1 MKKKVLFF
9 DPQDVEVYRTLLEKH
24 VPEAEFFFCQN
35 REEIEKYAPQ
45 AEVALVEMSFPQDL
59 FKKMPKLKW
68 VQVMAAGV
76 EKFIQNAE
84 QFRNIPVC
92 RVLGVF
98 GKYMAEY
105 VLAYVLYFSQNIS
118 RVVEAQ
124 KERRWDPF
132 LMEFAHRKTL
142 GVLGLGYIGSVVAQ
156 KAKALGMRTISWDM
170 VRRDAAFIDRQFGAG
185 EMKGF
190 LKEADFVVSTL
201 PATPQTNNLVNRETF
216 RTMKKTAYFINIS
229 RGAIVDEEALVEALK
244 TNTISGAVLDV
255 MKQEPP
261 PLESPLW
268 DCPNLILS
276 AHISGP
282 NLPEDMVEIFKEN
295 FQRYL
300 KKEPLIGLINFERGF

>member
-9 DPQDVEVYRTLLEKH
+9 DPQDVEIYRALLEKH

-59 FKKMPKLKW
+59 FRKMPKLEW

-84 QFRNIPVC
+84 QFKNIPVC

-132 LMEFAHRKTL
+132 LMEFAHRQTL

-156 KAKALGMRTISWDM
+156 KAKALGMRTLNWAM
-170 VRRDAAFIDRQFGAG
+170 V
-185 EMKGF
+185 K
-190 LKEADFVVSTL
+190 
-201 PATPQTNNLVNRETF
+201 REV
-216 RTMKKTAYFINIS
+216 
-229 RGAIVDEEALVEALK
+229 G
-244 TNTISGAVLDV
+244 
-255 MKQEPP
+255 
-261 PLESPLW
+261 
-268 DCPNLILS
+268 
-276 AHISGP
+276 
-282 NLPEDMVEIFKEN
+282 
-295 FQRYL
+295 
-300 KKEPLIGLINFERGF
+300 